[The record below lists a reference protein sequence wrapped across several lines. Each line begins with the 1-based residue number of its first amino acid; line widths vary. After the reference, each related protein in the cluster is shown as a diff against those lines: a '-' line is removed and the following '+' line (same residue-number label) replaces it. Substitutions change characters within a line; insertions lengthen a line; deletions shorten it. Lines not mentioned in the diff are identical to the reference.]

1 VARHPPVLGCSST
14 SNGVM
19 GQQPTEK
26 QIESE
31 VNAIRQWLAK
41 QPHLPGDTISDSLLR
56 RFLHSCDHSVERAK
70 NVLELNCTLRAAAP
84 EFFSQRDPLQA
95 NVQAAFDV
103 VDVIP
108 LPKRTPEDY
117 QVFLYRLCDPDP
129 DKLVYNDYV
138 KMLLLV
144 ADVRLVSETNIPA
157 GDVPVFDLKDVS
169 LRHLARVV
177 LPSLRKYMQ
186 YFQEAHPVKLKHI
199 HIINMPPIMDKI
211 MTLIKPLT
219 RREVS
224 SMIHYHPPGD
234 PAFHDFV
241 PKELMPKEYGG
252 DQPSCAELKGQ
263 GTTYRDERSIEFMS
277 AQDTQR
283 YISVAEVWR
292 KKVAAHRDF
301 FLDERMW
308 KADESK
314 RVGGP
319 KSSFG
324 VEGSF
329 RSLAID

>member
-1 VARHPPVLGCSST
+1 
-14 SNGVM
+14 M

-31 VNAIRQWLAK
+31 VDAIRQWLAK
-41 QPHLPGDTISDSLLR
+41 QPHLPGDTISDNLLR
-56 RFLHSCDHSVERAK
+56 RFLHSCDHSVERSK
-70 NVLELNCTLRAAAP
+70 TVLELNCTLRNAAP
-84 EFFSQRDPLQA
+84 EFFSQRDPLQP

-117 QVFLYRLCDPDP
+117 QVFLYRLSDPDP

-144 ADVRLVSETNIPA
+144 ADARIVSETNIPA

-199 HIINMPPIMDKI
+199 HIINVPPIMDKI
-211 MTLIKPLT
+211 MTLVKPLT

-234 PAFHDFV
+234 PSFYDFV
-241 PKELMPKEYGG
+241 PKELMPKDYGG
-252 DQPSCAELKGQ
+252 DQPSCAELK
-263 GTTYRDERSIEFMS
+263 
-277 AQDTQR
+277 
-283 YISVAEVWR
+283 EVWR
-292 KKVAAHRDF
+292 KKVIAHRDF
-301 FLDERMW
+301 FLDERTW
-308 KADESK
+308 KAEESK

-319 KSSFG
+319 KSNFG